1 MIRVR
6 NRRKKRDIG
15 PFMTEVKHALLYHV
29 EIDTDGRFKIVERAR
44 LQTWG
49 PAEGEHKILT
59 VGITER
65 QYLYTSNQNNNKSIF
80 NARKTLE
87 SMGRGV
93 NLTSKDNIV
102 AALVK
107 HFIFYPVLI
116 TFYENDEG
124 QLELGL
130 YTARTFTAGLAI
142 LRVRKRFEKATKEML
157 ELVPNEKSEGRYS
170 RMLKA
175 VIEAL
180 GSLKYKKKPK
190 QAVTDDEDYE
200 EKYSESEEYDESD
213 EYYSEEEDME
223 NGGE

>member
-1 MIRVR
+1 MRKK
-6 NRRKKRDIG
+6 RKKRDIG

-29 EIDTDGRFKIVERAR
+29 EIDSDGRFKIVERTR

-80 NARKTLE
+80 NAKKTLE

-93 NLTSKDNIV
+93 NLTSKDNIC

-124 QLELGL
+124 QLELAL
-130 YTARTFTAGLAI
+130 FTARTFTAGLAI
-142 LRVRKRFEKATKEML
+142 MRVRRRFEKGTKEML
-157 ELVPNEKSEGRYS
+157 ELIPNEKSDGRYS
-170 RMLKA
+170 KMARA
-175 VIEAL
+175 IIEAL

-190 QAVTDDEDYE
+190 KSEVEDEEYNEEDYT
-200 EKYSESEEYDESD
+200 SEEYDDSD